1 MALYRARWVVIALWV
16 AAAIVALPFALRAS
30 GSLKVGRRPVSRSRA
45 FLMILAVFL
54 LVIGCTRAVPTV
66 VLPTPPPPPA
76 TPTPGPIAFP
86 TDEAPH
92 DDLMEW
98 WYYNGHLQNGQ
109 GREYG
114 FHFVVFQATRQGIPP
129 VHTAHASLTD
139 VERDA
144 HSYEVRFTAGEQP
157 QPGSGFSLRVGEWTV
172 GGALGQDRIHA
183 EMEEGTLDLVLRATK
198 PVVLHNR
205 IGWLGGP
212 TGWTY
217 YYSWTRMEATGTL
230 TVEGQPLS
238 VTGSAWM
245 DHQWGDF
252 VVLAAPGGWQWF
264 AVQLDDGTEVM
275 VTESR
280 DPRGKVSA
288 LYGTYVDA
296 QGGASHLSEEGLSL
310 EVLGGWESPHTGARY
325 PAGWRLRLP
334 QHGLDLRLT
343 PVVADQEMAK
353 VQPVAS
359 AYWEGKVKVEGTR
372 NGVPVTGQAYVELV
386 GYVGAP
392 PRP

>member
-1 MALYRARWVVIALWV
+1 M
-16 AAAIVALPFALRAS
+16 
-30 GSLKVGRRPVSRSRA
+30 SRSCA
-45 FLMILAVFL
+45 LLKMLIVFL
-54 LVIGCTRAVPTV
+54 LVIGCARAVPTV
-66 VLPTPPPPPA
+66 PLPSPPPPPP

-86 TDEAPH
+86 VDEAPH
-92 DDLMEW
+92 DDLLEW
-98 WYYNGHLQNGQ
+98 WYYNGHLQDEQ

-114 FHFVVFQATRQGIPP
+114 FHFVVFQAARQGIPP
-129 VHTAHASLTD
+129 VYTAHASLTD

-144 HSYEVRFTAGEQP
+144 HSYEVRFTAGEQL
-157 QPGSGFSLRVGEWTV
+157 QPDSGFSLRVGEWNV
-172 GGALGQDRIHA
+172 GGALGQDRIHV

-217 YYSWTRMEATGTL
+217 YYSWTRMEATGAL
-230 TVEGQPLS
+230 
-238 VTGSAWM
+238 VTGGQSFPVRGTAWM

-280 DPRGKVSA
+280 DPQGEVSA

-296 QGGASHLSEEGLSL
+296 QGSARPLSAGELSL
-310 EVLGGWESPHTGARY
+310 EVLGRWESPHTGAVY
-325 PAGWRLRLP
+325 PGAWRLRLS
-334 QHGLDLRLT
+334 QQGLDLRLT
-343 PVVADQEMAK
+343 PIVADQEMAK

-359 AYWEGKVKVEGTR
+359 AYWEGKVKVAGTR

-386 GYVGAP
+386 GYVEAP
-392 PRP
+392 LRS